1 MPPMEV
7 AEREELTGEFW
18 NVLLGVETITFKQRR
33 EIRIVNR
40 KIQPELG
47 LFLPY
52 IILTKEIRVW
62 LLSA

>member
-1 MPPMEV
+1 MEL
-7 AEREELTGEFW
+7 AEREEITREFW
-18 NVLLGVETITFKQRR
+18 NVLLGVETITLKQRR